1 MINFKKAFRYKK
13 SDSMNLDSK
22 YKEHLLPNGSETFI
36 QQYNLLK
43 TSDIQIFA
51 NDKGSLTLKK

>member
-1 MINFKKAFRYKK
+1 
-13 SDSMNLDSK
+13 MNLDSK